1 VSGVRRLALVVPAQT
16 WPEMRR
22 RMWVPESTPLRTS
35 DIGQVLSIQT
45 CDLFFHAAIRMSH
58 YDWGILLLRISFFS
72 ARNRET

>member
-1 VSGVRRLALVVPAQT
+1 
-16 WPEMRR
+16 
-22 RMWVPESTPLRTS
+22 MWVPESTPLRTS